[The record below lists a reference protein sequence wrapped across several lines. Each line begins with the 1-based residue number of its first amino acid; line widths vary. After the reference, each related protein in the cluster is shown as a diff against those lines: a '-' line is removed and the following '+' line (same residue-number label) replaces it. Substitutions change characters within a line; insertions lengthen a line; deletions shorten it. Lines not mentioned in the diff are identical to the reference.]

1 MTEVKLMSGRKVL
14 IKDMTIDQIDE
25 CKDVLQL
32 IYTDGTTSSIRN
44 VYKARTTW
52 LRNGLGGGD
61 FDDYVEINGKASD
74 NVLKQLSDEETEE
87 VVNEIQKAQRLKKK
101 DPSSSPSTST

>member
-32 IYTDGTTSSIRN
+32 IYTDGETSSIRN
-44 VYKARTTW
+44 VYKARTAW
-52 LRNGLGGGD
+52 LRNGIGGGD
-61 FDDYVEINGKASD
+61 FDDFVEINGKAAD
-74 NVLKQLSDEETEE
+74 NILKQLSDEETEE
-87 VVNEIQKAQRLKKK
+87 VVNEIQKAQRLEKK
-101 DPSSSPSTST
+101 DLSISPSTST